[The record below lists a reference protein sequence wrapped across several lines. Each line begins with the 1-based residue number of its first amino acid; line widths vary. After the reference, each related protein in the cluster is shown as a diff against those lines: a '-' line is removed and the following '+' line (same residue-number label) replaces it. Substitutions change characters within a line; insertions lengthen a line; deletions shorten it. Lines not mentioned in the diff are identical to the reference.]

1 MVLFDKQGKPTAVPA
16 DSPFI
21 QVTPDPRDGTFHY
34 TLAASVAEAWA
45 IDATGFALGGAITT
59 LRANAAAAKA
69 EAFLAAQGSAPAAA
83 VGSTTFKT
91 SHYAPRLEAM
101 GVNVVRA
108 EAQVAEAVNTMRPN
122 MITNAPISGRMTIDG
137 VLVEYRV
144 TLLPNGTANVGTIF
158 PVK

>member
-1 MVLFDKQGKPTAVPA
+1 
-16 DSPFI
+16 
-21 QVTPDPRDGTFHY
+21 
-34 TLAASVAEAWA
+34 
-45 IDATGFALGGAITT
+45 
-59 LRANAAAAKA
+59 
-69 EAFLAAQGSAPAAA
+69 
-83 VGSTTFKT
+83 
-91 SHYAPRLEAM
+91 M